1 MNSEVTSL
9 CTNRVAHRPLK
20 ANDVHAITAMVP
32 NSNVLRMLSSPSHP
46 YTLAY
51 AEGFIAGGRAQGNTP
66 EDCAFAID
74 VDDALG
80 DVIGIEPNS
89 EDRPVLVY
97 LLGEQ
102 FWNKGVMSEVTE
114 LMVERYFK
122 TSQADALYFAAFLEN
137 SASIRIQEKISF
149 A

>member
-9 CTNRVAHRPLK
+9 CTNRVALRPLK
-20 ANDVHAITAMVP
+20 ANDVHAITTMVP

-51 AEGFIAGGRAQGNTP
+51 AEGFIAGGCAQGNTP

-89 EDRPVLVY
+89 EDRLVLVY
-97 LLGEQ
+97 RLGEQ
-102 FWNKGVMSEVTE
+102 FWNTGVMSEATE
-114 LMVERYFK
+114 LMVERYCEI
-122 TSQADALYFAAFLEN
+122 SQADALYFAAFLEN
-137 SASIRIQEKISF
+137 SATIRI
-149 A
+149 